1 MVIVILN
8 IEKKERFPLSLKKVL
23 YQFQI
28 SYIANNK
35 LMLHLVSITKYF
47 GLLCS
52 EFYYFIVRCDTDHDM
67 VFILFSHKKKR
78 KEVRKRIAH
87 FNV

>member
-1 MVIVILN
+1 
-8 IEKKERFPLSLKKVL
+8 
-23 YQFQI
+23 
-28 SYIANNK
+28 
-35 LMLHLVSITKYF
+35 MLHLVSITKYF